1 MDWVSP
7 MPHNLNIRF
16 PPLQVPTLSFVL
28 HGLLNL
34 PFWGYILVAAVMVHF
49 TIVSVTLYLHRTATH
64 RGLDMHPAVSHVM
77 RLWLWL
83 STGMLTKEWVAVHRK
98 HHALCETEEDP
109 HSPKFKGLAKVVLE
123 GAELY
128 RQEARNPETLEK
140 YGRGTPDDWVE
151 RRVYTP
157 HGKLGVA
164 ALLVADLLLFGIPG
178 LTLWALQMIA
188 IPFLAA
194 GVVNGIGHHSGYRNF
209 ECKDAATNVV
219 PWGILLSGE
228 ELHNN
233 HHAFPSSA
241 KFALRPWEFDLGWWY
256 IRLMNAFGLVKVRR
270 VAPTPVLAEQGRVD
284 MDTVQAVIL
293 NRLHVLRHYGRDVIK
308 PAFKQQKQGACAW
321 RKRFLS
327 GTRRLMIRDRGLLK
341 PAEERRLR
349 LALARNQALDTVYGF
364 RLKLEKLWEN
374 KAQSNEILVR
384 HLKEWCRD
392 AEASGIASLREF
404 AAHLQSYSLQP
415 A

>member
-1 MDWVSP
+1 M
-7 MPHNLNIRF
+7 
-16 PPLQVPTLSFVL
+16 SFLL
-28 HGLLNL
+28 HGFLGL
-34 PFWGYILVAAVMVHF
+34 PVWGYILLAAVMIHF
-49 TIVSVTLYLHRTATH
+49 TILSVTLYLHRTATH

-83 STGMLTKEWVAVHRK
+83 TTGMLTKEWVAVHRK
-98 HHALCETEEDP
+98 HHALCETAEDP

-128 RQEARNPETLEK
+128 RQEAKNPETLEK
-140 YGRGTPDDWVE
+140 YGRGTPDDWIE
-151 RRVYTP
+151 RRVFTR

-164 ALLVADLLLFGIPG
+164 IMLVVDLLLLGLPG
-178 LTLWALQMIA
+178 LTVWALQMIA

-219 PWGILLSGE
+219 PWGILLGGE

-241 KFALRPWEFDLGWWY
+241 KFALRAWELDLGWWY
-256 IRLMNAFGLVKVRR
+256 IRALNAFGLVKVRR
-270 VAPTPVLAEQGRVD
+270 VAPTPAFNGKAPVD

-308 PAFKQQKQGACAW
+308 PAFKQEKQGACAW
-321 RKRFLS
+321 RRRFLS
-327 GTRRLMIRDRGLLK
+327 GTRRLLIRDRGLLK

-349 LALARNQALDTVYGF
+349 LALARSQALDTVYGF

-374 KAQSNEILVR
+374 KAQSNETLLR
-384 HLKEWCRD
+384 HFKEWCRE
-392 AEASGIASLREF
+392 AEQSGIASLREF
-404 AAHLQSYSLQP
+404 SERLQSYALQP